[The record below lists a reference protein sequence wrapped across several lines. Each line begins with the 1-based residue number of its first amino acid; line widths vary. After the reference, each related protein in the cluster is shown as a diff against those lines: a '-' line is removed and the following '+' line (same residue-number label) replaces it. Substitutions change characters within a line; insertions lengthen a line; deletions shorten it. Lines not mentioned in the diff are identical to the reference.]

1 LPAEH
6 KELYVSTTLAIVI
19 STTLIC
25 GGLTEPML
33 TKMGMRVDPDKN
45 DDGDTETG
53 SGLSSALS
61 SSHGST
67 HSSLC
72 DQNDAKHGQQQQQQQ
87 QQQQGEMKRGDDD
100 APSARTATSS
110 SILEMLSAVSSR
122 NKYEVFGYYN
132 TSLFNCFL

>member
-1 LPAEH
+1 MPAEH

-61 SSHGST
+61 SGHGST

-72 DQNDAKHGQQQQQQQ
+72 DQSDAKYSQQQQ
-87 QQQQGEMKRGDDD
+87 QQQQGEMARGEDD

-122 NKYEVFGYYN
+122 NKYEVFDVRYS
-132 TSLFNCFL
+132 SLFGTFF